1 MTRQEMAQ
9 PNIIRQS
16 VVYSLAVLVPN
27 VVGFL
32 LLPVYTRYLTPAQY
46 GTLAIIDM
54 LGLYFSI
61 LVGSGLSSALLRYYG
76 ESDSDEWRTSIFSS
90 ILVTTSAVAAG
101 LILLG
106 AMLSPLIASIALG
119 DASGYL
125 LICASFASRGL
136 EAVNGIFGTLLR
148 LQKRVQVML
157 LVSML
162 RLALAVPLTLYLIV
176 GRGMGIEAILIT
188 NVLSASLG
196 LTVYVMT
203 VRAGTFA
210 RPRTNLIW
218 KATTFSLPYVPLGF
232 IESFISNIGI
242 LSFNLVRSTEGAG
255 LFAIGSKLASVIS
268 IGATPIGGLWT
279 PFIYQAAR
287 DGDGRKQI
295 ARGSTLI
302 FYAFVA
308 AATALGVLAPEIVAI
323 MAAKEY
329 AAVAGMLYPLA
340 FGNAVYILRVTVRA
354 GIALAD
360 RTAILPRIPAGVGA
374 VGIGAGYLAARYFD
388 ATAVAWVVGGVL
400 IAITLL
406 TDLLGR
412 RFWAVRL
419 EVWLLLAISASSLGV
434 YAICTLLPLHF
445 LVKIGILIAWA
456 ALLHAFGIPTAG
468 ERKLAIQQI
477 LDALGRKR

>member
-1 MTRQEMAQ
+1 MARQ

-32 LLPVYTRYLTPAQY
+32 LLPIYTRYLTPAQY

-61 LVGSGLSSALLRYYG
+61 LVGSGLSSALLRYYS
-76 ESDSDEWRTSIFSS
+76 EPKTAAWRSSIFSS
-90 ILVTTSAVAAG
+90 ILATTCVTAIILIVVGALLSA
-101 LILLG
+101 
-106 AMLSPLIASIALG
+106 PIASFALG
-119 DASGYL
+119 DASKYL

-136 EAVNGIFGTLLR
+136 EAVCGIFGTLLR

-157 LVSML
+157 LASMV
-162 RLALAVPLTLYLIV
+162 RLAVAVPLTLYLIV

-188 NVLSASLG
+188 NVLSSALG
-196 LTVYVMT
+196 LSIYALTT
-203 VRAGTFA
+203 RRGTFA
-210 RPRTNLIW
+210 RPSKALMW

-232 IESFISNIGI
+232 IEAFINNIGV
-242 LSFNLVRSTEGAG
+242 LSFNLVRSAEGAG
-255 LFAIGSKLASVIS
+255 LYAIGSKLASVIS

-287 DGDGRKQI
+287 DSSGHKTI

-302 FYAFVA
+302 FYAFVGF
-308 AATALGVLAPEIVAI
+308 ATVLGVFAPEVVAI

-329 AAVAGMLYPLA
+329 ASAAGMIYPLA
-340 FGNAVYILRVTVRA
+340 FGNAVYILRITVRA

-360 RTAILPRIPAGVGA
+360 RTAILPRVPAGAGA
-374 VGIGAGYLAARYFD
+374 VGICAGYVAARYLD
-388 ATAVAWVVGGVL
+388 LTAVAWVVAGVL
-400 IAITLL
+400 IAITVL

-419 EVWLLLAISASSLGV
+419 QVGPLLAIAISSLVV
-434 YAICTLLPLHF
+434 YALCTFVPTHF
-445 LVKIGILIAWA
+445 VWKAAIVLAWA
-456 ALLHAFGIPTAG
+456 ILLHAFGIPTAG
-468 ERKLAIQQI
+468 ERNMAIRQVLA
-477 LDALGRKR
+477 ALGRRR